1 MNTLISDFN
10 KRRKEKGLK
19 PLTPD
24 EENIITKAQIN
35 AKELFMNSGIANTIA
50 EISKAQI
57 KLKDIF
63 TKNVTDINKGKDD
76 FDKIKLE
83 NLNSLQSRDLLVP
96 TDFDKF
102 YLWLVENYYPDSN
115 VFPRVDVEDFINY
128 SFYYDEFI
136 KEQKRKPKPKGKQVS
151 YVWQGNP
158 DIELPELYTLMVDK
172 YKLFAPE
179 TTPEQF
185 EDSFT
190 TDAIENIIPLIWLKT
205 NKLLVYFLD
214 NYFKG
219 QNYQSIAENRKQ
231 FSRPNKILLNAND
244 LSVAKNS
251 FQNGLPKGYE
261 LIDKI
266 IETTKKLKNIKH
278 S

>member
-1 MNTLISDFN
+1 MNKLISDFN

-158 DIELPELYTLMVDK
+158 DIELPELYSLMKDT
-172 YKLFAPE
+172 YKLIDPQTDF
-179 TTPEQF
+179 EQF
-185 EDSFT
+185 KGVFEGQD
-190 TDAIENIIPLIWLKT
+190 IETIIPIEWKVQKNLCAYFIESLYRH
-205 NKLLVYFLD
+205 NKLSLDVDFNKWSIGKKCFKNMDNLRQMADQYFSWTKTKKPRNHL
-214 NYFKG
+214 
-219 QNYQSIAENRKQ
+219 
-231 FSRPNKILLNAND
+231 
-244 LSVAKNS
+244 
-251 FQNGLPKGYE
+251 
-261 LIDKI
+261 LIDK
-266 IETTKKLKNIKH
+266 LFN
-278 S
+278 

>member
-50 EISKAQI
+50 EITKAQI

-158 DIELPELYTLMVDK
+158 DIELPELYSLMKDT
-172 YKLFAPE
+172 YKLIDPQ
-179 TTPEQF
+179 TNLEQF
-185 EDSFT
+185 KDSFIT
-190 TDAIENIIPLIWLKT
+190 EDIENINPVKWLKS
-205 NKLLVYFLD
+205 NRLLVYFLD
-214 NYFKG
+214 NYFLG

-231 FSRPNKILLNAND
+231 FSKPNGNIFKAND

-251 FQNGLPKGYE
+251 FQFGNPLGYE
-261 LIDKI
+261 KINKI
-266 IETTKKLKNIKH
+266 IETIKKH
-278 S
+278 